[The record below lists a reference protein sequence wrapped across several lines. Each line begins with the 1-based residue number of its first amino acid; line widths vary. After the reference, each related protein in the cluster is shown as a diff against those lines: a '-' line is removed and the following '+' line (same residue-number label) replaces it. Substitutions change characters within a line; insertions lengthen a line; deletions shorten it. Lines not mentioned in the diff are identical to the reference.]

1 MKKKITHILMLL
13 LMSVLP
19 GCFTGVEST
28 GHVTERDVQKATAE
42 AAKHATASTLTAWH
56 DSVPAWRPGKQFYV
70 TDDQVRLLFARATD
84 YDVDSIRLAGIILYY
99 DGYDTGSMLDNRPT
113 VNLRFT
119 DRRHTYVYRTDK
131 TMDEFQA
138 SYSIPMLVDM
148 DAVHHVARQISGQD
162 LYVKTAIWYDIA
174 TDEMLRGRQF
184 IKVHI
189 DSVLPGNKV
198 LPLKVLFTA
207 KDNGDK
213 ACLWMTDGNTLM
225 QGRDFD
231 ALFSLRDIRRS
242 YSSIS
247 DANWRRIVNGQ
258 VAEGMTK
265 EECRLAKGAPKS
277 IRQLPD
283 QRGLREYWLY
293 DGGAYLYFVDGI
305 LTNNRK

>member
-1 MKKKITHILMLL
+1 MLL

-84 YDVDSIRLAGIILYY
+84 YDVDSIRLAGTILYY
-99 DGYDTGSMLDNRPT
+99 DGYDTGSLLDNRPT

>member
-1 MKKKITHILMLL
+1 MKINGKYLAVVAAMCGLSAATVGLITNVAGLFFAPMAEEFGIMQGAASLMLTIANICMAVGGL
-13 LMSVLP
+13 
-19 GCFTGVEST
+19 
-28 GHVTERDVQKATAE
+28 AT
-42 AAKHATASTLTAWH
+42 
-56 DSVPAWRPGKQFYV
+56 R
-70 TDDQVRLLFARATD
+70 
-84 YDVDSIRLAGIILYY
+84 RLA
-99 DGYDTGSMLDNRPT
+99 
-113 VNLRFT
+113 
-119 DRRHTYVYRTDK
+119 
-131 TMDEFQA
+131 
-138 SYSIPMLVDM
+138 
-148 DAVHHVARQISGQD
+148 
-162 LYVKTAIWYDIA
+162 
-174 TDEMLRGRQF
+174 
-184 IKVHI
+184 
-189 DSVLPGNKV
+189 KV

>member
-1 MKKKITHILMLL
+1 MAPL
-13 LMSVLP
+13 S
-19 GCFTGVEST
+19 GCFTGIENT

-42 AAKHATASTLTAWH
+42 AAKHTVASTLTAWR

-70 TDDQVRLLFARATD
+70 ADDQVRLLFARAAD
-84 YDVDSIRLAGIILYY
+84 YDVDSIGLAGTILYY
-99 DGYDTGSMLDNRPT
+99 DGYDTGGVLDNRPT

-131 TMDEFQA
+131 TIDEFSA
-138 SYSIPMLVDM
+138 SYAIPMLIDM
-148 DAVHHVARQISGQD
+148 DAVRHVARQIVGQE
-162 LYVKTAIWYDIA
+162 LYVKTAIWYDVA
-174 TDEMLRGRQF
+174 TDQMMHGRQF
-184 IKVHI
+184 IKVRV

-207 KDNGDK
+207 ADNGDK
-213 ACLWMTDGNTLM
+213 AYFWMTDGNTVM

-231 ALFSLRDIRRS
+231 ALFSTRDIRRS
-242 YSSIS
+242 YPGIS
-247 DANWRRIVNGQ
+247 NANWQRIINGQ

-265 EECRLAKGAPKS
+265 EECQLAKGSPKS